1 VLAIIACY
9 LKSKTTA
16 LSSTASSTAAML
28 IRERLVSRPK
38 LHPEILTKN
47 GRKEFAVLPYEEF
60 IALQEWLAD
69 VEDLLDLRAAKGE
82 GHDSPTISLAEIE
95 SQLDT
100 TN

>member
-1 VLAIIACY
+1 M
-9 LKSKTTA
+9 SK
-16 LSSTASSTAAML
+16 
-28 IRERLVSRPK
+28 PD

-69 VEDLLDLRAAKGE
+69 VEDLLDLRAAKDE
-82 GHDSPTISLAEIE
+82 ENDAPTVSLADIE
-95 SQLDT
+95 SRMDR